1 LSFPPFVY
9 MATPI
14 TDTERLGA
22 SGSWDSVYREGRH
35 VTIFEFRIL
44 NFWAFAALPP
54 AFKAPDASTA
64 ASGMVIIAVASKSKL
79 NLITE
84 SIGFPVV
91 GTVFPTMVRLGF
103 QVAGTGSLR
112 SQRAL

>member
-1 LSFPPFVY
+1 

-22 SGSWDSVYREGRH
+22 SGSWDSVYREGRR

-54 AFKAPDASTA
+54 AFKAPDASTV

-91 GTVFPTMVRLGF
+91 GTVFPTMVRLGL